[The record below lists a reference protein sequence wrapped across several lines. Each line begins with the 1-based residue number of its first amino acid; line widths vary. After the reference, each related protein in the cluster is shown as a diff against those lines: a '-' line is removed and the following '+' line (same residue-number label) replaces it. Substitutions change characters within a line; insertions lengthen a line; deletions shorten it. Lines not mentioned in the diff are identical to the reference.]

1 MSSDTVMTRLFE
13 KLNDLKAIFMYSEKL
28 IPVIQSLIDFMRDT
42 IPLLENINQSIT
54 DSASK
59 IPKVTHQINNVT
71 NATEL
76 ATNEILDLIDKVL
89 SETNNSEAMLERL
102 LELEKEKAEL
112 IREVA
117 LESNSPKAVEL
128 LQKYD
133 EKYDNSARIE
143 VLLGVIKNI
152 KEYANSITISLQ
164 VQDITAQQLAAVNH
178 LIDSVQKKLGSLIN
192 DLEKTQLKSGE
203 ELTIPFEDSMTFDPN
218 ARYQNGGNSSQK
230 VVDDVMAKK
239 VNASTQEEI
248 DKLFHKL

>member
-1 MSSDTVMTRLFE
+1 MNSDTVMTRLFE

-42 IPLLENINQSIT
+42 IPLLENINHSIT

-89 SETNNSEAMLERL
+89 NETSHFESMLERL

-117 LESNSPKAVEL
+117 MESNSPRAVEL

-152 KEYANSITISLQ
+152 KEYANNITISLQ

-192 DLEKTQLKSGE
+192 DIEKNHIKSTE
-203 ELTIPFEDSMTFDPN
+203 DLQIPFEESMTFDPN
-218 ARYQNGGNSSQK
+218 ARYQNGNSPQQL
-230 VVDDVMAKK
+230 VDDVLTKK
-239 VNASTQEEI
+239 INASTQEEI
-248 DKLFHKL
+248 DKLFRK

>member
-1 MSSDTVMTRLFE
+1 MNSDAVMTRLFE

-42 IPLLENINQSIT
+42 IPLLENINHSIT
-54 DSASK
+54 DSAAK

-89 SETNNSEAMLERL
+89 NETNNSESMLERL

-133 EKYDNSARIE
+133 ERYDNSARIE
-143 VLLGVIKNI
+143 VLLGVVKNI

-164 VQDITAQQLAAVNH
+164 VQDITSQQLAAVNH

-192 DLEKTQLKSGE
+192 DLEKTQLKQGD
-203 ELTIPFEDSMTFDPN
+203 ELNIPFEESMTFDPN
-218 ARYQNGGNSSQK
+218 ARYQNGHSSQK
-230 VVDDVMAKK
+230 VVDDVLTGKI
-239 VNASTQEEI
+239 NSSTQEEI
-248 DKLFHKL
+248 DKLFKK

>member
-1 MSSDTVMTRLFE
+1 MNSDAVMTRLFE

-42 IPLLENINQSIT
+42 IPLLENINHSIT
-54 DSASK
+54 DSAAK

-89 SETNNSEAMLERL
+89 NETNNSESMLERL

-133 EKYDNSARIE
+133 ERYDNSARIE
-143 VLLGVIKNI
+143 VLLGVVKNI

-164 VQDITAQQLAAVNH
+164 VQDITSQQLAAVNH

-192 DLEKTQLKSGE
+192 DLEKTQLKQGD
-203 ELTIPFEDSMTFDPN
+203 ELNIPFEESMTFDPN
-218 ARYQNGGNSSQK
+218 ARYQNGHSSQK
-230 VVDDVMAKK
+230 VVDDVLTGKL
-239 VNASTQEEI
+239 NSSTQEEI
-248 DKLFHKL
+248 DKLFKK

>member
-1 MSSDTVMTRLFE
+1 MNSDTVMTRLFE

-42 IPLLENINQSIT
+42 IPLLENINHSIT
-54 DSASK
+54 DSAAK

-89 SETNNSEAMLERL
+89 NETNNSESMLERL
-102 LELEKEKAEL
+102 LELEREKAEL

-117 LESNSPKAVEL
+117 LESISPRAAEL
-128 LQKYD
+128 LQRYD
-133 EKYDNSARIE
+133 EKYDNTARIE
-143 VLLGVIKNI
+143 VLLGVVRNI

-192 DLEKTQLKSGE
+192 DLEKSQLKSTD
-203 ELTIPFEDSMTFDPN
+203 ELGIPFEESMTFDPN
-218 ARYQNGGNSSQK
+218 ARYQNNHSSQK
-230 VVDDVMAKK
+230 VVDDVLSRKI
-239 VNASTQEEI
+239 NSSTQEEI
-248 DKLFHKL
+248 DKLFQK

>member
-1 MSSDTVMTRLFE
+1 MNSETVMTRLFE

-42 IPLLENINQSIT
+42 IPLLENINHSIT

-89 SETNNSEAMLERL
+89 SETNNSESMLERL
-102 LELEKEKAEL
+102 LELEKEKADL

-117 LESNSPKAVEL
+117 MESNSPRAVEL

-143 VLLGVIKNI
+143 VLLGVVKNI

-192 DLEKTQLKSGE
+192 DLEKNQLKSAD
-203 ELTIPFEDSMTFDPN
+203 ELHIPFEESMTFDPN
-218 ARYQNGGNSSQK
+218 ARYQNNNASLKS
-230 VVDDVMAKK
+230 VDDVLPKK
-239 VNASTQEEI
+239 INSSTQEEI
-248 DKLFHKL
+248 DKLFQK

>member
-1 MSSDTVMTRLFE
+1 MNSDTVMTRLFE

-42 IPLLENINQSIT
+42 IPLLENINHSIT
-54 DSASK
+54 ESAAK

-89 SETNNSEAMLERL
+89 NETNNSESMLERL
-102 LELEKEKAEL
+102 LELEREKAEL

-117 LESNSPKAVEL
+117 MESISPRAAEL

-192 DLEKTQLKSGE
+192 DLEKTQLKSGD
-203 ELTIPFEDSMTFDPN
+203 ELSIPFEESMTFDPN
-218 ARYQNGGNSSQK
+218 ARYQNSHSSQK
-230 VVDDVMAKK
+230 VVDDVVTRKI
-239 VNASTQEEI
+239 NSSTQEEI
-248 DKLFHKL
+248 DKLFQK

>member
-1 MSSDTVMTRLFE
+1 MNSDIAMTRLFE

-42 IPLLENINQSIT
+42 IPLLENINHSIA
-54 DSASK
+54 DSAAK

-71 NATEL
+71 NATEM
-76 ATNEILDLIDKVL
+76 ATNEILDQIDKVL
-89 SETNNSEAMLERL
+89 NETGHSESMLERL
-102 LELEKEKAEL
+102 LELEKEKTEL

-117 LESNSPKAVEL
+117 MESNSPRAVEL

-133 EKYDNSARIE
+133 EKFDNSARIE

-178 LIDSVQKKLGSLIN
+178 LITSVQKKLGSLIN
-192 DLEKTQLKSGE
+192 DIEKTHLRSTE
-203 ELTIPFEDSMTFDPN
+203 DLHIPFEESMTFDPN
-218 ARYQNGGNSSQK
+218 ARYQNGTSSQK
-230 VVDDVMAKK
+230 LVDDVITKK
-239 VNASTQEEI
+239 IDASTQEEI
-248 DKLFHKL
+248 DKLFQK

>member
-1 MSSDTVMTRLFE
+1 MNSDTVMTRLFE

-42 IPLLENINQSIT
+42 IPLLENINHSIT
-54 DSASK
+54 ESAAK

-89 SETNNSEAMLERL
+89 NETNNSESMLERL
-102 LELEKEKAEL
+102 LELEREKAEL

-117 LESNSPKAVEL
+117 MESISPRAAEL

-192 DLEKTQLKSGE
+192 DLEKTQLKSSD
-203 ELTIPFEDSMTFDPN
+203 ELSIPFEESMTFDPN
-218 ARYQNGGNSSQK
+218 ARYQNGNSAQS
-230 VVDDVMAKK
+230 VVDDVVSKK
-239 VNASTQEEI
+239 INSSTQEEI
-248 DKLFHKL
+248 DKLFHK

>member
-1 MSSDTVMTRLFE
+1 MNSDAVMTRLFE
-13 KLNDLKAIFMYSEKL
+13 KLNDLKTIFMYSEKL

-42 IPLLENINQSIT
+42 IPLLENINHSIT
-54 DSASK
+54 DSAAK

-89 SETNNSEAMLERL
+89 NETNNSESMLERL

-133 EKYDNSARIE
+133 ERYDNSARIE
-143 VLLGVIKNI
+143 VLLGVVKNI

-164 VQDITAQQLAAVNH
+164 VQDITSQQLAAVNH

-192 DLEKTQLKSGE
+192 DLEKTQLKQGD
-203 ELTIPFEDSMTFDPN
+203 ELNIPFEESMTFDPN
-218 ARYQNGGNSSQK
+218 ARYQNGHSSQK
-230 VVDDVMAKK
+230 VVDDVLTGKI
-239 VNASTQEEI
+239 NSSTQEEI
-248 DKLFHKL
+248 DKLFKK

>member
-1 MSSDTVMTRLFE
+1 MNSDTVMTRLFE

-42 IPLLENINQSIT
+42 IPLLENINHSIT

-89 SETNNSEAMLERL
+89 NETSHSESMLERL

-117 LESNSPKAVEL
+117 MESNSPRAVEL

-152 KEYANSITISLQ
+152 KEYANNITISLQ
-164 VQDITAQQLAAVNH
+164 
-178 LIDSVQKKLGSLIN
+178 
-192 DLEKTQLKSGE
+192 
-203 ELTIPFEDSMTFDPN
+203 
-218 ARYQNGGNSSQK
+218 
-230 VVDDVMAKK
+230 
-239 VNASTQEEI
+239 
-248 DKLFHKL
+248 

>member
-1 MSSDTVMTRLFE
+1 MNSDIAMTRLFE

-42 IPLLENINQSIT
+42 IPLLENINHSIA
-54 DSASK
+54 DSAAK

-71 NATEL
+71 NATEM
-76 ATNEILDLIDKVL
+76 ATNEILDQIDKVL
-89 SETNNSEAMLERL
+89 NETGHSESMLERL
-102 LELEKEKAEL
+102 LELEKEKTEL

-117 LESNSPKAVEL
+117 MESNSPRAVEL

-133 EKYDNSARIE
+133 EKFDNSARIE

-178 LIDSVQKKLGSLIN
+178 LITSVQKKLGSLIN
-192 DLEKTQLKSGE
+192 DIEKTHLRSTE
-203 ELTIPFEDSMTFDPN
+203 HLHIPFEESMTFDPN
-218 ARYQNGGNSSQK
+218 ARYQNGTSSQK
-230 VVDDVMAKK
+230 LVDDVITKK
-239 VNASTQEEI
+239 IDASTQEEI
-248 DKLFHKL
+248 DKLFQK

>member
-1 MSSDTVMTRLFE
+1 MNSDAVMTRLFE
-13 KLNDLKAIFMYSEKL
+13 KLNDLKAIVMYSDNL
-28 IPVIQSLIDFMRDT
+28 FPVIQSLIDFMRDT
-42 IPLLENINQSIT
+42 IPLLENINHSIT
-54 DSASK
+54 DSAAK

-89 SETNNSEAMLERL
+89 NETNNSESMLERL

-133 EKYDNSARIE
+133 ERYDNSARIE
-143 VLLGVIKNI
+143 VLLGVVKNI

-164 VQDITAQQLAAVNH
+164 VQDITSQQLAAVNH

-192 DLEKTQLKSGE
+192 DLEKTQLKQGD
-203 ELTIPFEDSMTFDPN
+203 ELNIPFEESMTFDPN
-218 ARYQNGGNSSQK
+218 ARYQNGHSSQK
-230 VVDDVMAKK
+230 VVDDVLTGKI
-239 VNASTQEEI
+239 NSSTQEEI
-248 DKLFHKL
+248 DKLFKK

>member
-42 IPLLENINQSIT
+42 IPLLENINHSIT

-76 ATNEILDLIDKVL
+76 ATNEILDLVDKVL
-89 SETNNSEAMLERL
+89 NETSHSESMLERL

-117 LESNSPKAVEL
+117 MESNSPRAVEL

-143 VLLGVIKNI
+143 VLLGVIKNV

-192 DLEKTQLKSGE
+192 DIEKSHIKSSDD
-203 ELTIPFEDSMTFDPN
+203 LQIPFEESMTFDPN
-218 ARYQNGGNSSQK
+218 ARYQNGNSSQQL
-230 VVDDVMAKK
+230 VDDVLTKK
-239 VNASTQEEI
+239 INASTQEEI
-248 DKLFHKL
+248 DKLFRK